1 MKTTYLKQLLLA
13 TFIGMA
19 GIASSQALTIN
30 TSVKN
35 SDNDTTVA
43 YYTLYNS
50 DELLQVGKCSR
61 LTLQLGYN
69 DYYTL
74 TFSKKGHR
82 SKTVTIS
89 TFDPN
94 FTQSIVS
101 FDIIL
106 EPLTTKGK
114 QPTEFFADQIYYDR
128 YIDGYNSISYE
139 VKSN

>member
-1 MKTTYLKQLLLA
+1 MKTTYLKGLFIA

-19 GIASSQALTIN
+19 SMASSQALTVK

-35 SDNDTTVA
+35 LNNDTTTA

-50 DELLQVGKCSR
+50 DELLQVGKCSQ

-69 DYYTL
+69 DNYTL
-74 TFSKKGHR
+74 TFSKKGCR

-94 FTQSIVS
+94 FSECIVS
-101 FDIIL
+101 FDVVL
-106 EPLTTKGK
+106 EPVKVNEK
-114 QPTEFFADQIYYDR
+114 QSSERFADRIYYDR
-128 YIDGYNSISYE
+128 NIVGYNSISYDATR
-139 VKSN
+139 N